1 METSRGQMFGQFF
14 FKPAKKKNAKV
25 VVSKLEDHYGQ
36 NFTRMEDLDWICHKF
51 YKELYQHKDI
61 PEEALGEVLRSF

>member
-1 METSRGQMFGQFF
+1 MFGQFF

-36 NFTRMEDLDWICHKF
+36 NFTRMEDLD
-51 YKELYQHKDI
+51 
-61 PEEALGEVLRSF
+61 